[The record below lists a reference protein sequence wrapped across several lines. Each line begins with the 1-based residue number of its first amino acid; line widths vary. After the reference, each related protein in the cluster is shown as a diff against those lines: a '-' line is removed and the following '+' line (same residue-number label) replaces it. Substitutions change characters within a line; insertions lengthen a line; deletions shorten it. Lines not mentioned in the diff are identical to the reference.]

1 MNSMSGRTFVDT
13 NVLVYLYDH
22 SEPEKRRRAWEIF
35 EALVQRGDVVLSTQV
50 LQEFYVTVT
59 RKLAKPISPADALDI
74 VRRLAEFHIE
84 PADSER
90 VVDAIEFSQRH
101 DVSLWDALIIG
112 AALQSGSEVLLT
124 EDLHTGW
131 VIGELRVENPFAGL

>member
-1 MNSMSGRTFVDT
+1 MSSMSGRTFVDT
-13 NVLVYLYDH
+13 NVLVYLYDRD
-22 SEPEKRRRAWEIF
+22 EPDKRRKAWEVF
-35 EALVQRGDVVLSTQV
+35 DALVQRGDVVLSTQV

-59 RKLAKPISPADALDI
+59 RRLATPIPPADALDI
-74 VRRLAEFHIE
+74 VRRLAEFQIV

-101 DVSLWDALIIG
+101 EVSLWDALIIG

-124 EDLHTGW
+124 EDLHAGW
-131 VIGELRVENPFAGL
+131 VIGELRVESPFAG